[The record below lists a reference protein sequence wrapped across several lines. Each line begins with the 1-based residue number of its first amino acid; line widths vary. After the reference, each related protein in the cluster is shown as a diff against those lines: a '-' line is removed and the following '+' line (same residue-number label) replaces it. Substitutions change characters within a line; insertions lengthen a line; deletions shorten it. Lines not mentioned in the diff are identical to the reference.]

1 MNFHQRLLS
10 TSDWVN
16 LWVERV
22 LLLVGAAISLIL
34 FAQVLARYMGH
45 SLSWSEEIGRYL
57 LVATTFLGATV
68 AYKRAHFIG
77 LAGFGARFGATIE
90 QIIVRSLQLLT
101 LGCFGLITWFG
112 ILYTIKAWD
121 QTSTAVQMPM
131 SLPISVLPLSGGI
144 FLLHILTDLTR
155 RKGASSVP
163 SEDTP

>member
-1 MNFHQRLLS
+1 MNFHHRLLAA
-10 TSDWVN
+10 SDRVN
-16 LWVERV
+16 HWVEQA
-22 LLLVGAAISLIL
+22 LLLAGVAISLIL
-34 FAQVLARYMGH
+34 FAQVLARYSGH

-77 LAGFGARFGATIE
+77 LAGFGARFGTTVE

-101 LGCFGLITWFG
+101 LGCFGLITWYG
-112 ILYTIKAWD
+112 ILYTLKTWD

-131 SLPISVLPLSGGI
+131 SLPIAVLPLSGGI

-155 RKGASSVP
+155 RNSASSAA
-163 SEDTP
+163 EDDAP